1 MHSRG
6 FDLCRI
12 QTNVVAPSAN
22 TPVAVDD
29 YPGGARGPVLGA
41 AALGVATYGVAKW
54 REGYPGGTITPNSPG
69 PGGSPMPGVAA
80 LGVATFGVAKLGEG
94 YPGVAS
100 RGSQVASPRGP
111 TCRLGFTTWLLE
123 QCAPLQ
129 RFLHPG

>member
-80 LGVATFGVAKLGEG
+80 LGVATLQNWEKDIQGLRVEVAKWQAQGGPPAAL
-94 YPGVAS
+94 AS
-100 RGSQVASPRGP
+100 QH
-111 TCRLGFTTWLLE
+111 GF
-123 QCAPLQ
+123 
-129 RFLHPG
+129 